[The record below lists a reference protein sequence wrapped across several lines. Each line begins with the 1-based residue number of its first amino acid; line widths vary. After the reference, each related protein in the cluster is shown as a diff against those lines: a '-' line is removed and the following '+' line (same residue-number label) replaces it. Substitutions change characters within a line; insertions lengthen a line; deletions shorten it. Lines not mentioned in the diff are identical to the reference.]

1 MLSLSLVKRPQRVQS
16 LILLAYKRHPHLSS
30 TVNVTFAF
38 HQFSIVFNGRVIQIT
53 LVRSRRL
60 SSLMEVIT
68 DTVRFQIAL

>member
-1 MLSLSLVKRPQRVQS
+1 MLSLSLVKKPQRLQS
-16 LILLAYKRHPHLSS
+16 PILLAYKRHPHLSS
-30 TVNVTFAF
+30 AVNVTFVF
-38 HQFSIVFNGRVIQIT
+38 YQFSIVFIGRVIQIT